1 MGSHQRPPLLEPR
14 ASIRTPAADAKSWY
28 RINARAGGDVEI
40 ELYGDIGD
48 YGVSAKSFAQELRDK
63 GAMQAKRV
71 DVRMHSYGGSVLDG
85 FVIYNLLRGLPGDVH
100 GWVDGVA
107 ASMMSV
113 VAMACNTLHMPEN
126 AWLMIHKPWGG
137 QVGDAD
143 DMREYADFL
152 DRNEKNLL
160 AAYSRKSGKSEDEI
174 RAMLKPETWLSGR
187 DAVEAGFADE
197 LTEPLAAAAQL
208 TSQRFKEFTNMPDQL
223 QALLAPRAHAT
234 TAPATPAAETQPAAQ
249 ATAPAAAAPVS
260 AAAPAAAAPQPAA
273 PVAAVPATDAA
284 AIRAQLVAEE
294 NQRRQGIS
302 ALFQPF
308 AAHGALLQECLGD
321 MNTSVAQAQ
330 AKLLAKLGEGT
341 TPTAPAAVIH
351 TGNGNLVGDSV
362 RNSVE
367 ARIGLVKAEKENKF
381 VGMPLAELARA
392 SLLHRGIGIAGQD
405 RMGIVGLAFTHS
417 SSDFGHILGDIANKS
432 MLKGYQEAEET
443 FQKWTAKGTL
453 TDFKATKRVDLTSF
467 PNLSLVGE
475 GAEYTHATMGD
486 RAESIILGTYG
497 KLFSISRQVV
507 INDDLSALDRI
518 PRSMG
523 RAAIRTIG
531 DLVYAVLGNNPKM
544 SDGTALFHAT
554 HGNLLSPAAALSVGR
569 IDAALSAMQTQ
580 EEGDAILNIM
590 AKYMLVPVA
599 LRSTANALINAEF
612 DPGNANAKVPNPV
625 RGLVEVIADARL
637 DKQSKLNTYFAA
649 DPAIHDTIE
658 VAYLDGN
665 EQPYMEQ
672 QQGFTVDGATFK
684 VRMDA
689 GVAPMSWRT
698 INKVLGA

>member
-1 MGSHQRPPLLEPR
+1 MGSPILPTLLAPM
-14 ASIRTPAADAKSWY
+14 AMAVAAISSTTAAANSWY
-28 RINARAGGDVEI
+28 SIKAKGAGQAEILIYEEIGGWGISARRFANDLKALGDISDIDLRIHSPGGDVFE
-40 ELYGDIGD
+40 GM
-48 YGVSAKSFAQELRDK
+48 A
-63 GAMQAKRV
+63 
-71 DVRMHSYGGSVLDG
+71 
-85 FVIYNLLRGLPGDVH
+85 IYNLLDSHPATVTVHIDGL
-100 GWVDGVA
+100 A
-107 ASMMSV
+107 ASMASV
-113 VAMACNTLHMPEN
+113 IAMAGDTVLMPEN
-126 AWLMIHKPWGG
+126 AMMMVHKPWGIQG
-137 QVGDAD
+137 GDAD
-143 DMREYADFL
+143 EMRRYADLL
-152 DRNEKNLL
+152 DKVEDNLVS
-160 AAYSRKSGKSEDEI
+160 AYVKKTGKSADEI
-174 RAMLKPETWLSGR
+174 KALLKEETWMGGR
-187 DAVEAGFADE
+187 EAVAAGFADQTTE
-197 LTEPLAAAAQL
+197 SLTAAAHL
-208 TSQRFKEFTNMPDQL
+208 TSKRMQEFQNMPDSL
-223 QALLAPRAHAT
+223 RNLLDPRAQG
-234 TAPATPAAETQPAAQ
+234 ATPP
-249 ATAPAAAAPVS
+249 AAPVQPVAPAS
-260 AAAPAAAAPQPAA
+260 PAAAAPQPAA
-273 PVAAVPATDAA
+273 PAPVPAAVAPDAA
-284 AIRAQLVAEE
+284 TIRAQVIAEE
-294 NQRRQGIS
+294 NQRRQGIT

-308 AAHGALLQECLGD
+308 AAYADLLQECLGD
-321 MNTSVAQAQ
+321 MTTSVAQAQ

-351 TGNGNLVGDSV
+351 AGNGNLVGDSV

-367 ARIGLVKAEKENKF
+367 ARIGLVKAEKDNKL

-443 FQKWTAKGTL
+443 FQLWTAKGTL
-453 TDFKATKRVDLTSF
+453 TDFKPTKRVDLTSF
-467 PNLSLVGE
+467 PNLSKVAE
-475 GAEYTHATMGD
+475 GAEYTYATMGD
-486 RAESIILGTYG
+486 RAESIVLATYG
-497 KLFSISRQVV
+497 KLFAITRQVV

-523 RAAIRTIG
+523 RAAIRTVG

-544 SDGTALFHAT
+544 SDGKALFHAD
-554 HGNLLSPAAALSVGR
+554 HNNLLSPGAALSVGR
-569 IDAALSAMQTQ
+569 IDAALSAMQLQ
-580 EEGDAILNIM
+580 EEGDAVLNIM

-599 LRSTANALINAEF
+599 LRSTANALVTAEF
-612 DPGNANAKVPNPV
+612 DPANAKVPNPV

>member
-1 MGSHQRPPLLEPR
+1 MGSQILPTLLAPM
-14 ASIRTPAADAKSWY
+14 AMAVAAINSDTTAANSWY
-28 RINARAGGDVEI
+28 SIKAKGVGQAEILIYEEIGGWGISARRFANDLKALGDISRIDLRIHSPGGDVFE
-40 ELYGDIGD
+40 GM
-48 YGVSAKSFAQELRDK
+48 A
-63 GAMQAKRV
+63 
-71 DVRMHSYGGSVLDG
+71 
-85 FVIYNLLRGLPGDVH
+85 IYNLLDSHPATVDVYIDGL
-100 GWVDGVA
+100 A
-107 ASMMSV
+107 ASMASV
-113 VAMACNTLHMPEN
+113 IAMAGDTIYMPEN
-126 AWLMIHKPWGG
+126 AMMMVHKPWGIQG
-137 QVGDAD
+137 GDAD
-143 DMREYADFL
+143 EMRRYADLL
-152 DRNEKNLL
+152 DKVEDNLVS
-160 AAYSRKSGKSEDEI
+160 AYVKKTGKSADEI
-174 RAMLKPETWLSGR
+174 KALLKEETWMGGR
-187 DAVEAGFADE
+187 EAVAAGFADQTTE
-197 LTEPLAAAAQL
+197 SLTAAAHL
-208 TSQRFKEFTNMPDQL
+208 TSKRMQEFQNMPDSL
-223 QALLAPRAHAT
+223 KALLAPRAQG
-234 TAPATPAAETQPAAQ
+234 ATPPAAPTQPA
-249 ATAPAAAAPVS
+249 V
-260 AAAPAAAAPQPAA
+260 PAAAAPQPAA
-273 PVAAVPATDAA
+273 PAPQFIEATLATLDPS
-284 AIRAQLVAEE
+284 AIRAQLIAEE

-308 AAHGALLQECLGD
+308 AAHTELLQECLGD

-330 AKLLAKLGEGT
+330 AKLLAKLGADT

-351 TGNGNLVGDSV
+351 AGNGNLVGDSV

-367 ARIGLVKAEKENKF
+367 ARIGLIKAEKDNKF

-453 TDFKATKRVDLTSF
+453 TDFKPTKRVDLTSF
-467 PNLSLVGE
+467 PNLTKVDE

-486 RAESIILGTYG
+486 RAESIVLATYG
-497 KLFSISRQVV
+497 KLFSITRQVV

-523 RAAIRTIG
+523 RAAIRTVG
-531 DLVYAVLGNNPKM
+531 DLVYAVLGSNPKM
-544 SDGTALFHAT
+544 SDGKALFHAD

-569 IDAALSAMQTQ
+569 IDAALSAMQVQ

-599 LRSTANALINAEF
+599 LRSTANALVTAEF
-612 DPGNANAKVPNPV
+612 DPANANAKVPNPV

-649 DPAIHDTIE
+649 DPGIHDTIE

-698 INKVLGA
+698 INKALGA